1 MRRPKFRA
9 SGAGCQ
15 NALSSLPRLP
25 PSLLYQKTET
35 EKTNNNNKHESSFEL
50 AATHRVYRMLPSVCL
65 TVCLSLSLSP
75 SLSISTTLQTHYKNL
90 FHKISMPAKND
101 ISTARVIDL
110 PKKQNSFAKMLL
122 WPTDWRKSLRNIREL
137 HKILEFQG
145 ASFTWQWERPQI
157 TVKANSARPNENENE
172 SPCCVSLVCSQCALH
187 KASAAKA
194 YW

>member
-1 MRRPKFRA
+1 MRCRRCHA
-9 SGAGCQ
+9 
-15 NALSSLPRLP
+15 SLPPFFTKKQKQKKPTTTTSTRVHLNWPPRIECIACSP
-25 PSLLYQKTET
+25 PSVWLSVSLL
-35 EKTNNNNKHESSFEL
+35 
-50 AATHRVYRMLPSVCL
+50 
-65 TVCLSLSLSP
+65 LSP
-75 SLSISTTLQTHYKNL
+75 SLSVSTTLQTHYKNL

-101 ISTARVIDL
+101 ISAARVIDL